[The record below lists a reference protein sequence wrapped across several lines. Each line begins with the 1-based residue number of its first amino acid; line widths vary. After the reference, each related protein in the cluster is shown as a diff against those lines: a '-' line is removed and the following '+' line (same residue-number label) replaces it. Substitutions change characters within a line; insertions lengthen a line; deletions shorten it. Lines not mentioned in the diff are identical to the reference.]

1 MKQPLNYAIL
11 LYFTTHEDGDTDS
24 VMAEL
29 EPEYGS
35 YRMFKRA
42 SVTESLMTAK
52 ENGILEDVRTE
63 LAEGDRLRVWYRLTE
78 YGNDLIKRFL

>member
-1 MKQPLNYAIL
+1 
-11 LYFTTHEDGDTDS
+11 
-24 VMAEL
+24 MAEL
-29 EPEYGS
+29 RPEYGG

-42 SVTESLMTAK
+42 AVIESLMTAT

-63 LAEGDRLRVWYRLTE
+63 LADGDRLRVWYRLTE